1 MTTPTFTAR
10 LRRLWPYF
18 AGGRRGVWLVLGG
31 AVVGAATEPMIPGLL
46 QPLLDSGFKNSSL
59 PLWLVPVA
67 VIGIFA
73 VRSAAGFVAQ
83 YGLAW
88 TANLG
93 MLSLRRAMFA
103 RLLDASPQL
112 FNTSTASSLTNTV
125 AYEVQTGTNQLV
137 YSLLTLVRDSLVL
150 VALLGYLL
158 WLNWQLTIFVAVL
171 IPAVGLVM
179 RSLSKRM
186 HRLTIEGQSATDD
199 LAYVVEE
206 NVLAWRIVRLHNAKA
221 TQTRR
226 FAQVS
231 EALRRLAIKG
241 SVAGSLTTPT
251 TQMLASVALSAVIVA
266 ALWQARQGDASVG
279 SFVAFVVGMLMLIGP
294 MKHLSEVAG
303 PITRGLAALERAV
316 ALIEDSAV
324 EQGGTH
330 DPGRALGEV
339 RLQGVSLRYE
349 GASAAAL
356 DAVDIA
362 LHAGETVALVGPSG
376 AGKSTL
382 VNLLPRFIEPTGGQ
396 VLLDGHPLPD
406 WNMTA
411 LRRQFALV
419 SQDVVLFNDSIAANV
434 ALGAQEAGNEIDR
447 PRVLRALQGANLM
460 EHVNSLPQGID
471 TVIGHNGN
479 QLSGG
484 QRQRLAIARAIYKDA
499 PVLILD
505 EATSALDSESERLV
519 QQALETLMRGRTSLV
534 IAHRLSTIERADRII
549 AMQDGRVVEQGSH
562 AELLARGGLYA
573 RLHALQFSGAGPA
586 ALAAVPS
593 PAPSAAPHAGTMT
606 SASASPT
613 AD

>member
-1 MTTPTFTAR
+1 MAGGAADNAAAMTTPTFSAR

-18 AGGRRGVWLVLGG
+18 SGGRRGVWLVLGG

-46 QPLLDSGFKNSSL
+46 QPLLDSGFKNSTL
-59 PLWLVPVA
+59 PLWLVPLA
-67 VIGIFA
+67 VIGLFA

-88 TANLG
+88 IANLG
-93 MLSLRRAMFA
+93 MLNLRRAMFA
-103 RLLDASPQL
+103 RLLDAAPPL
-112 FNTSTASSLTNTV
+112 FTTSTASSLTNTV
-125 AYEVQTGTNQLV
+125 AYEVQNGTNQLV
-137 YSLLTLVRDSLVL
+137 YSLLTLIRDSLVL

-171 IPAVGLVM
+171 IPAVTLVM

-186 HRLTIEGQSATDD
+186 HRLTIQGQTATDE

-206 NVLAWRIVRLHNAKA
+206 NVLAWRIVRLHGAKA

-231 EALRRLAIKG
+231 EVLRRLAIKG
-241 SVAGSLTTPT
+241 SVAGSLTTPF

-266 ALWQARQGDASVG
+266 ALWQSRQGDASVG

-316 ALIEDSAV
+316 ALIEDSPV
-324 EQGGTH
+324 EQGGRH
-330 DPGRALGEV
+330 DPGRAQGHLQ
-339 RLQGVSLRYE
+339 LQGVSLQYP
-349 GASAAAL
+349 GATAAAL
-356 DAVDIA
+356 DGVD
-362 LHAGETVALVGPSG
+362 LELRAGETVALVGPSG
-376 AGKSTL
+376 AGKTTL
-382 VNLLPRFIEPTGGQ
+382 VNLLPRFIEPTAGR
-396 VLLDGHPLPD
+396 VLLDGQALPD
-406 WNMTA
+406 WDIAA

-419 SQDVVLFNDSIAANV
+419 SQDVVLFNDSIAENV
-434 ALGAQEAGNEIDR
+434 ALGAQEEGNALDR
-447 PRVLRALQGANLM
+447 DRVVRALQGANLM
-460 EHVNSLPQGID
+460 DHVNSLPQGID
-471 TVIGHNGN
+471 TVIGHNGS
-479 QLSGG
+479 QFSGG

-549 AMQDGRVVEQGSH
+549 AMQDGRVAEQGSH
-562 AELLARGGLYA
+562 AQLLAHGGLYA
-573 RLHALQFSGAGPA
+573 RLHALQFGGPA
-586 ALAAVPS
+586 A
-593 PAPSAAPHAGTMT
+593 
-606 SASASPT
+606 
-613 AD
+613 